1 MSRQRNDKSTNTEFS
16 NWLYECG
23 FESTC
28 VNNIDFLVVNYEN
41 KKFMLIEEKRH
52 MSTLSFS
59 QKSSF
64 KILHGMCETG
74 TFEDYIYCGFHKLVF
89 QNTSPKDGRIWY
101 DDIEIP
107 EEKLLE
113 IFTFNAADIYY
124 QTLPTFKNL

>member
-1 MSRQRNDKSTNTEFS
+1 
-16 NWLYECG
+16 
-23 FESTC
+23 
-28 VNNIDFLVVNYEN
+28 
-41 KKFMLIEEKRH
+41 MLIEEKRH

-74 TFEDYIYCGFHKLVF
+74 TFEDYKYCGFHKLVF

-113 IFTFNAADIYY
+113 IFTLNISLCKPLAKFFNSGKIRYCS
-124 QTLPTFKNL
+124 KSRIN